1 MFNSSLKLAQPLK
14 RTIPRSLLLVRRA
27 VATALTA
34 SFLCSSTLMET
45 RSALAQT
52 NSYCQLSAA
61 AVQEKEALRQ
71 AMLKGNQKAEK
82 RYQNLVKQH
91 TAQLQDCRRRN
102 WPQNQAIWLRLYP
115 CDLSPGA
122 LDLLMDRIVN
132 KGYNQVYVEVFY
144 DGQVLLPQAENRTPW
159 PSVVRSPGTENTD
172 LLAKAIEKGR
182 ERGLKVYAWMFTMNF
197 GYIYSQLTD
206 RQRVLARN
214 GDNHTSLSIAN
225 EIDTDY
231 DLGQGDSNHVFI
243 DPYHPQAK
251 RDYYYMVQAIL
262 QRRPD
267 GVLFDYVRYPRLT
280 GGASVATKV
289 KDLWIYSD
297 AARNALYQRALNQKG
312 LDLIRRFLQQG
323 FITVA
328 DIRAV
333 DKLYPKEGEPL
344 WQGRTPSQRRSLT
357 DANQR
362 QPQLQR
368 ELWHLTVAHAIQGIL
383 DFVAMASYPAERQG
397 ISTGAVF
404 FPYANRVVGNGYDSR
419 LQPWDRFPSSMEWHP
434 MSYSVCG
441 DVSCIVS
448 EVQRVLALAPG
459 GTQVKP
465 VLAGDWGRSLGN
477 RPSLELQMQAI
488 RQAAPQINT
497 VSHFAF
503 SWQEPEVDRDRKF
516 CQIQEE

>member
-1 MFNSSLKLAQPLK
+1 MSNRSLTFAQPLK
-14 RTIPRSLLLVRRA
+14 RMMPRSLSLVRGA
-27 VATALTA
+27 FATVLTA
-34 SFLCSSTLMET
+34 SFLYGSTPVGT

-52 NSYCQLSAA
+52 NTYCQLSAE

-71 AMLKGNQKAEK
+71 AMLNGSRKAEK
-82 RYQNLVKQH
+82 RYQTLVKQH
-91 TAQLQDCRRRN
+91 TTQLQDCRRRT

-115 CDLSPGA
+115 CDLNPGA
-122 LDLLMDRIVN
+122 LDFLMDGIVN
-132 KGYNQVYVEVFY
+132 KGYNQVYIEVFY
-144 DGQVLLPQAENRTPW
+144 DGQVLLPMAENRTPW
-159 PSVVRSPGTENTD
+159 PSVVRSPGTERTD
-172 LLAKAIEKGR
+172 LFAEAIKKGR

-197 GYIYSQLTD
+197 GYTYSQLSD
-206 RQRVLARN
+206 RQQALARN
-214 GDNHTSLSIAN
+214 GENHTSLSIN
-225 EIDTDY
+225 NQIDTDY

-251 RDYYYMVQAIL
+251 RDYYYMVRALL

-280 GGASVATKV
+280 GSASVATRV
-289 KDLWIYSD
+289 KDLWIYGN
-297 AARNALYQRALNQKG
+297 AARDALYRRALNRKG

-323 FITVA
+323 FVTVA

-344 WQGRTPSQRRSLT
+344 WQGRTPPQTRSLT
-357 DANQR
+357 DANRR

-383 DFVAMASYPAERQG
+383 DFVTMASYPAERQG

-441 DVSCIVS
+441 NVSCIVS
-448 EVQRVLALAPG
+448 EVQRVLALAPP
-459 GTQVKP
+459 GTNVKP

-477 RPSLELQMQAI
+477 RPSLESQMRAL
-488 RQAAPQINT
+488 RQAAPQIQT
-497 VSHFAF
+497 VSHFAY
-503 SWQEPEVDRDRKF
+503 SWQQPEIDRDRKF
-516 CQIQEE
+516 CQIQ